1 MEYRPTGDAKRRR
14 LKAHLSRHNSCSR
27 WITLTIEESAV
38 ADIDGL
44 AAWVAKD
51 SPQGARSAVGK
62 ILQAI
67 ERLNLFPAMGH
78 EGKDKGTYERTVA
91 GTPYMIV
98 YELRR
103 KPSAVLVIAVV
114 HGSRDR

>member
-1 MEYRPTGDAKRRR
+1 MRV
-14 LKAHLSRHNSCSR
+14 
-27 WITLTIEESAV
+27 IVEESAI

-51 SPQGARSAVGK
+51 SPQAARSRVEK
-62 ILQAI
+62 ILKTI
-67 ERLNLFPAMGH
+67 ERLNLFPEMGH
-78 EGKDKGTYERTVA
+78 KGIDEGTYERGVS
-91 GTPYMIV
+91 GTAYIVV
-98 YELRR
+98 YEIRK

>member
-1 MEYRPTGDAKRRR
+1 MRV
-14 LKAHLSRHNSCSR
+14 
-27 WITLTIEESAV
+27 IIEESAV

-51 SPQGARSAVGK
+51 SPAGARSMTEK
-62 ILQAI
+62 ILETI
-67 ERLNLFPAMGH
+67 ERLVQFPEMGH
-78 EGKDKGTYERTVA
+78 AGRDRGVYERGVS
-91 GTPYMIV
+91 GTPYIVV
-98 YELRR
+98 YELRT